1 MKKIHVT
8 TLGCSKNTVD
18 SEVLMGQLE
27 ANDFQ
32 IINDPQDAD
41 VLIINTCGFIQDAK
55 EESIQTIFEALKLK
69 EQDPAK
75 KVYVAGC
82 LTQRYRKEIEKEIP
96 EVDAVFG
103 TEEYRAILNALGK
116 KHAAE
121 DNLHRMRKL
130 STPRHYAYLKIS
142 EGCDH
147 TCAFCAIP
155 GIRGAFRSR
164 TMDSLVDE
172 TKKLAEN
179 GAREIILISQDTS
192 AYGKDIYGRGSIV
205 DLVERLAQ
213 VDGVE
218 WLRILYW
225 YPTNFPTEILRLMRD
240 HDKVLPYID
249 LPLQHISDKVLR
261 MMRRG
266 ETKASIYKLV
276 ETIRAQVPN
285 VALRTTLIV
294 GHPGEG
300 EREFRELYDF
310 VREIK
315 FDRLGTFTYSDE
327 EGTFAFT
334 LPEKVEPQVAAE
346 RQQEIMELQREISL
360 QNNRRLVGR
369 KELVLIDEYH
379 APSRTYIGR
388 TYRDAPEIDNEVL
401 ISVKDGLRQ
410 VPTGRFVP
418 VKIVDVSE
426 YELYGEFG

>member
-27 ANDFQ
+27 ANDFR

-69 EQDPAK
+69 ERDPAK

-103 TEEYRAILNALGK
+103 TEEYRAILSALGK

-225 YPTNFPTEILRLMRD
+225 YPTNFPTEILRLMRE

-266 ETKASIYKLV
+266 ETKASIHKLV
-276 ETIRAQVPN
+276 ETIRTQVPE

-310 VREIK
+310 VREVK

-327 EGTFAFT
+327 EGTFSFT
-334 LPEKVEPQVAAE
+334 LPEKVAPQVAAE

-369 KELVLIDEYH
+369 EELVLIDEYH

-401 ISVKDGLRQ
+401 ISVKDDLKR

-418 VKIVDVSE
+418 VKIMDVSE